1 MLNYLLN
8 TQSIKKFAIMM
19 ELQNIKKIL
28 IVGGYSNSTVKTYI
42 ACLTYFKKYF
52 YKIEIDQLTKDDII
66 EYLFYLIKNNY
77 SKSTQ
82 NQHINAIKFYFEKC
96 LGKKREYY
104 LIERPR
110 KEKKLPTVLSKNEIQ
125 LLFGNTHNL
134 KHLTILAVIYS
145 CGLRISELINI
156 SLNDIDNNRMIIHI
170 RKGKGNKDR
179 QVQLTNQVLELLRM
193 YYKKYLPVNYLI
205 VGQNGGK
212 YSTTSI
218 QKIIKKSALKARI
231 YKKVTPHTLRHSFAT
246 HLLENGTDIRF
257 IQKIL
262 GHSDIKTTQ
271 IYTHVSNA
279 QLKNIQN
286 PSDSLNFL

>member
-1 MLNYLLN
+1 
-8 TQSIKKFAIMM
+8 MM
-19 ELQNIKKIL
+19 EIKEVKKIL
-28 IVGGYSNSTVKTYI
+28 IVGGYSNSTIKTYI
-42 ACLTYFKKYF
+42 TCLKNFKNYF
-52 YKIEIDQLTKDDII
+52 YKIEIDQLSKDDII
-66 EYLFYLIKNNY
+66 EYLFHLIKNNY

-96 LGKKREYY
+96 LRQKREYY

-110 KEKKLPTVLSKNEIQ
+110 KEKKLPNILSKNEIQ
-125 LLFGNTHNL
+125 LLFNSTYNL

-145 CGLRISELINI
+145 CGLRVSELINI
-156 SLNDIDNNRMIIHI
+156 KINDIDNNRMVIHI
-170 RKGKGNKDR
+170 KKAKGNKDR
-179 QVQLTNQVLELLRM
+179 QVQLTNQLLELLRK
-193 YYKKYLPVNYLI
+193 YYKKYLPINYLI

-218 QKIIKKSALKARI
+218 QKIIKNSSFKAGI
-231 YKKVTPHTLRHSFAT
+231 NKKVTPHTLRHSFAT

-279 QLKNIQN
+279 HLKNIQN
-286 PSDSLNFL
+286 PSDNLNFL

>member
-52 YKIEIDQLTKDDII
+52 YKIEIDHLTKDDII

-104 LIERPR
+104 LIERPK

-179 QVQLTNQVLELLRM
+179 QVQLTNQLLVLLRK

-279 QLKNIQN
+279 HLKNIQN